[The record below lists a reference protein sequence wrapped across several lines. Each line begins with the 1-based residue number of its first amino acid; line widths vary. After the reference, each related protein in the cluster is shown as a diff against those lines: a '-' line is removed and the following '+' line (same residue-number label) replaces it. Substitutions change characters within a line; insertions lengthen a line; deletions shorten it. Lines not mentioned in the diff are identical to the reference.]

1 MDIPERLI
9 DLERVAVEAH
19 AGLAHLEGEAYLAQV
34 AAWRE
39 AAMAVQA
46 AIVEHAREAGV
57 DRYGLEM
64 AVKRAVR
71 HPDDAAA

>member
-9 DLERVAVEAH
+9 GLERVAVAAH
-19 AGLAHLEGEAYLAQV
+19 AGLADLEGEAYLVQV

-39 AAMAVQA
+39 AATAVQA
-46 AIVEHAREAGV
+46 AVTEYAREAGV

-64 AVKRAVR
+64 AVKRPVR